1 VKEYRDEGE
10 DRPRL
15 SDDDLERILRLASES
30 ATRTTIRLASH
41 QNYEK
46 PEGTTWEKWIVTLC
60 GGLILISIPAAVV
73 MYGKLSA
80 IEANQINQQRQ
91 IEWIITEI
99 RRK

>member
-1 VKEYRDEGE
+1 VKEQRDCGE
-10 DRPRL
+10 DHPRI

-30 ATRTTIRLASH
+30 ATRTTIRLTSH
-41 QNYEK
+41 QNHEK
-46 PEGTTWEKWIVTLC
+46 AEGTTWEKWIVTLC